1 MLGTFEAVKDYLI
14 TGMGPV
20 LKSMETEDCQLP
32 VPEKRNIIFGT
43 CDLGKNEAKVLVC
56 VVPDSEH
63 EYTGDLSAGVVE
75 GKMVVCFAFRGLPY
89 EMLMERMDKYAE
101 AFRMSVRAD
110 GSLGGGVL
118 DADIGETQYF
128 PDAGPTHGTVTVAE
142 IELTVRTKENLAA
155 GIDPFA

>member
-1 MLGTFEAVKDYLI
+1 
-14 TGMGPV
+14 MGPV

-56 VVPDSEH
+56 VVPDTEH

-89 EMLMERMDKYAE
+89 ESLMERMDKYAE